1 MYRKTTEGKLIM
13 QQKNISHVEGPQE
26 PSHDPVDVFMEGL
39 MQRLLPLMVQQA
51 AASRTKLIGMSW
63 FLALLSLIVLGWL
76 TYLFLSQG
84 AAGISAGGVQ
94 LGIGLS
100 PSQQLLGI
108 GMTSLAV
115 VLVNIVFNVMAF
127 REKR

>member
-1 MYRKTTEGKLIM
+1 M
-13 QQKNISHVEGPQE
+13 QQEQISRVDTERRASP
-26 PSHDPVDVFMEGL
+26 DPVDVFMERL
-39 MQRLLPLMVQQA
+39 MHRLTPLLAQQA
-51 AASRTKLIGMSW
+51 EATHTKLIGMSW
-63 FLALLSLIVLGWL
+63 VLGMLSLIVLGFL
-76 TYLFLSQG
+76 TYLFLSLG

-94 LGIGLS
+94 LGAGLS

-115 VLVNIVFNVMAF
+115 VLVNIVFNVVVY

>member
-1 MYRKTTEGKLIM
+1 MKGRLIM
-13 QQKNISHVEGPQE
+13 QQEQLSRVDTERRASP
-26 PSHDPVDVFMEGL
+26 DPVDVFMERL
-39 MQRLLPLMVQQA
+39 MQRLTPLMAQQA
-51 AASRTKLIGMSW
+51 AAARTKLIGMSW
-63 FLALLSLIVLGWL
+63 VLGMLSLIVLGCL

-94 LGIGLS
+94 LGAGLS

-115 VLVNIVFNVMAF
+115 VLVNIVFNMVVF

>member
-1 MYRKTTEGKLIM
+1 M
-13 QQKNISHVEGPQE
+13 QQEQISPVDTPQGTS
-26 PSHDPVDVFMEGL
+26 PDPVDVFMERL
-39 MQRLLPLMVQQA
+39 MNRLLPLLTQQA
-51 AASRTKLIGMSW
+51 AEVRTKLVGMSW
-63 FLALLSLIVLGWL
+63 VLAMLSLIVLGCL

-84 AAGISAGGVQ
+84 AAGISAGGIQ
-94 LGIGLS
+94 LGAGLS

-115 VLVNIVFNVMAF
+115 ILVNIVFNVVAF

>member
-1 MYRKTTEGKLIM
+1 M
-13 QQKNISHVEGPQE
+13 QQEQISRVDTAQE
-26 PSHDPVDVFMEGL
+26 YSPDPVDVFMERL
-39 MQRLLPLMVQQA
+39 MQRLPPLMAQQA
-51 AASRTKLIGMSW
+51 AATRTKLVGMSW
-63 FLALLSLIVLGWL
+63 VLAMLSLIVLGCL

-94 LGIGLS
+94 LGTGLS

-108 GMTSLAV
+108 AITSLAV
-115 VLVNIVFNVMAF
+115 VLVNIVFNIIAF

>member
-1 MYRKTTEGKLIM
+1 M
-13 QQKNISHVEGPQE
+13 QQEQMSPVDTPQGTS
-26 PSHDPVDVFMEGL
+26 PDPVDVFME
-39 MQRLLPLMVQQA
+39 RLTHRLIPLLTQQA
-51 AASRTKLIGMSW
+51 ADTRTKLVGMSW
-63 FLALLSLIVLGWL
+63 VLAMLSLIVLGCL

-84 AAGISAGGVQ
+84 AAGIGAGGIQ
-94 LGIGLS
+94 LGSGLS

-115 VLVNIVFNVMAF
+115 ILVNIVFNVGAF

>member
-1 MYRKTTEGKLIM
+1 M
-13 QQKNISHVEGPQE
+13 QAMKGGLLMQKEQKSHVDTTQGTSP
-26 PSHDPVDVFMEGL
+26 DPVDVFMERL
-39 MQRLLPLMVQQA
+39 MHRLIPLLTQQA
-51 AASRTKLIGMSW
+51 AATRTKLVGMSW
-63 FLALLSLIVLGWL
+63 VLAMLSLIVLGCL

-84 AAGISAGGVQ
+84 TAGISAGGIQ
-94 LGIGLS
+94 LGAGLS

-115 VLVNIVFNVMAF
+115 ILVNIVFNVIAY

>member
-1 MYRKTTEGKLIM
+1 M
-13 QQKNISHVEGPQE
+13 QQEQISTVYTPQGTSPE
-26 PSHDPVDVFMEGL
+26 TDDVFIDRL
-39 MQRLLPLMVQQA
+39 IQRLVPVLTQQA
-51 AASRTKLIGMSW
+51 AAARTKLIGMSW
-63 FLALLSLIVLGWL
+63 VLAMLSLIVLGGL

-94 LGIGLS
+94 LGAGLS

>member
-1 MYRKTTEGKLIM
+1 M
-13 QQKNISHVEGPQE
+13 QQEQLSQMDTERRASP
-26 PSHDPVDVFMEGL
+26 DPVDVFMERL
-39 MQRLLPLMVQQA
+39 MHRLPPLMAQQSA
-51 AASRTKLIGMSW
+51 AARTKLIGMSW
-63 FLALLSLIVLGWL
+63 VLGMLSLIVLGFL

-94 LGIGLS
+94 FGTGLS

-115 VLVNIVFNVMAF
+115 VLVNIVFNIVVF